1 LNLSAIII
9 FKVVG
14 WGQWDIFWGDGLGWD
29 HCPHGAEGMSHSNSS
44 IDFMILIMILPELFG
59 HHVGW

>member
-14 WGQWDIFWGDGLGWD
+14 WGQWDIFWGDG
-29 HCPHGAEGMSHSNSS
+29 
-44 IDFMILIMILPELFG
+44 FG
-59 HHVGW
+59 VGSLSAWCGGDVTL